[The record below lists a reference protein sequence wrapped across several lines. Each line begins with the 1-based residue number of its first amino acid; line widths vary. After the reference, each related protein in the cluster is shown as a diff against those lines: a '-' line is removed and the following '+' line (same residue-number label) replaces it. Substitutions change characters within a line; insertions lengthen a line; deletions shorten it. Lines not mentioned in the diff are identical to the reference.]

1 MRHSISRTATIWL
14 ARTAVLLLVAL
25 IAALTQLPGS
35 PVALAQDTGG
45 EGQDCWACHRQANLN
60 GISGTRTSIALCL
73 DCHADPQVDEWAQA
87 ERTPLYMDAS
97 AYAGTVHGGIACVAC
112 HSDVARNPHRSEAT
126 AACADCHATI
136 LVHVNMGAPHMRTDC
151 AACHREALPV
161 IRDGATGRVVLP
173 RVDDG
178 GALLDRTDHGIVK
191 EAACT
196 KCHTAGNAVGAP
208 AVTLPA
214 RSILCMACHDASPTV
229 SVALLDATPVKTDYG
244 AIAGLLVFG
253 LGMVL
258 NVRFYLRGQIPGHP
272 GLTAMEKLN
281 LIAADTGRL
290 IFSRRIFRFLGG
302 AVADG
307 ILLRRV
313 LQESVG
319 RWVMHTLI
327 YLPFLARFGLGLLTW
342 LGQAFWPSAAWTQT
356 LSDKDA
362 PGVALAYDLLTLL
375 MILGVLFALVRRF
388 ILRDR
393 RLRTFAQDKVAI
405 SLLGA
410 ILLVG
415 ILTEGIRLLSAGTP
429 GNVAVYSF
437 LGYAVAAV
445 LRPLN
450 LTWTSVYPVIW
461 YLHAWLV
468 VALIG
473 YLPFSKF
480 MHILAGPFIAS
491 LDSAR
496 KGGH

>member
-1 MRHSISRTATIWL
+1 MRRSISRTATIWPVR
-14 ARTAVLLLVAL
+14 AAVLLFFVL
-25 IAALTQLPGS
+25 IATLARFPGS
-35 PVALAQDTGG
+35 PVARAQDSGG

-73 DCHADPQVDEWAQA
+73 DCHADPQVDEWALTD
-87 ERTPLYMDAS
+87 RSPLYIDQA
-97 AYAGTVHGGIACVAC
+97 AYAGTVHAGIACVAC

-126 AACADCHATI
+126 VACGDCHATL
-136 LVHVNMGAPHMRTDC
+136 LVHVNMGAPHVSTDC

-161 IRDGATGRVVLP
+161 SRNGATGRVVLA
-173 RVDDG
+173 RVDDA
-178 GALLDRTDHGIVK
+178 GALLDWTDHQIVK
-191 EAACT
+191 EADCT

-214 RSILCMACHDASPTV
+214 RSIFCMACHDASPTV

-244 AIAGLLVFG
+244 AIVGLLVFG

-258 NVRFYLRGQIPGHP
+258 NVRFYLSGQIPGHP

-281 LIAADTGRL
+281 LIAAGTGRL
-290 IFSRRIFRFLGG
+290 IFSRRIFRFLQG

-313 LQESVG
+313 LKESVG
-319 RWVMHTLI
+319 RWVMHSLI

-342 LGQAFWPSAAWTQT
+342 MGQAFWPSAAWTQT

-362 PGVALAYDLLTLL
+362 PGVALTYDLLTLL

-393 RLRTFAQDKVAI
+393 RLRTFAQDKVALA
-405 SLLGA
+405 LLGA

-415 ILTEGIRLLSAGTP
+415 ILTEGVRLLSAGTP
-429 GNVAVYSF
+429 GDVAVYSF

-450 LTWTSVYPVIW
+450 LTWTSVYPFIW

-468 VALIG
+468 VAFIG

-480 MHILAGPFIAS
+480 MHILAGPLIAS
-491 LDSAR
+491 LDTAR
-496 KGGH
+496 KGDH